1 MANQG
6 DHILMT
12 MSAKPATA
20 LQVIAT
26 GVYEHVLEDLVG
38 PFAQATGQAV
48 AFVIT
53 NAGGVIAKLD
63 ADAAAD
69 VVMTSG
75 VGIDSLAAKGKVVR
89 ASKVDV
95 GGMRLGVAITAG
107 LPVPDI
113 ATADALRAAL
123 RAAPAVASI
132 DPHGGGTS
140 GPFIA
145 KVFERLGVAD
155 EVRARGIL
163 CATGGDV
170 VRAVASGEAALGM
183 TQAAELIGLPGIA
196 FAGFLPAELQ
206 LVTVYSAAVTSQA
219 KLPAAAAA
227 FISFITGPA
236 AAARLRSSGWD
247 AAPSAGQM

>member
-1 MANQG
+1 
-6 DHILMT
+6 MT
-12 MSAKPATA
+12 MPSNPAMA

-26 GVYEHVLEDLVG
+26 GVYEHVLEDIIG
-38 PFAQATGQAV
+38 PFEQATGQAV
-48 AFVIT
+48 TFMIT
-53 NAGGVIAKLD
+53 NAGGVIAKLET
-63 ADAAAD
+63 DAAAD
-69 VVMTSG
+69 VVMTSA

-95 GGMRLGVAITAG
+95 GGMRLGVAVTVG

-113 ATADALRAAL
+113 GTADALREAL

-155 EVRARGIL
+155 EVRARGVL
-163 CATGGDV
+163 CATGADV
-170 VRAVASGEAALGM
+170 VRAVASGRAALGM

-206 LVTVYSAAVTSQA
+206 LVTVYSAAVADRA

-227 FISFITGPA
+227 FIAFITGPA

-247 AAPSAGQM
+247 AAPSARPM

>member
-1 MANQG
+1 
-6 DHILMT
+6 MT
-12 MSAKPATA
+12 MSSKPATA

-26 GVYEHVLEDLVG
+26 GVYEHVLKDLAG
-38 PFAQATGQAV
+38 PFEQATGQAV

-53 NAGGVIAKLD
+53 NAGGVIAKLE

-75 VGIDSLAAKGKVVR
+75 VGIERLAAKGKVVR

-95 GGMRLGVAITAG
+95 GGMRLGVAATAG
-107 LPVPDI
+107 QPVPDI
-113 ATADALRAAL
+113 GTADALRAAL

-140 GPFIA
+140 GPFTA
-145 KVFERLGVAD
+145 QVFERLGVAD

-163 CATGGDV
+163 CATGADV

-196 FAGFLPAELQ
+196 FVGFLPAELQ

-227 FISFITGPA
+227 FIAFITGPA

-247 AAPSAGQM
+247 AAPSAGRM